1 MANILKKIPWKRIG
15 IIGGIF
21 VVAIIGIGTIA
32 AFYVNSESGRSKIL
46 QLTNDALNSD
56 ENKIH
61 ISEIQGDIFSNIQI
75 PLVQLADQKGSWLE
89 LRDINIEWSASSLLY
104 GKAMVSSLL
113 IEEVE
118 LIRPPET
125 EEEDKEENIFPLSLP
140 SLPIDIEVTEYGV
153 GLIKIS
159 DALTEVASEFNING
173 ALKLTEEN
181 GIIVNSN
188 LVNTGGQGDEI
199 LINISMPKDASNL
212 NADIMMNAPKDGFF
226 NSFSD
231 VIPNEDISLNF
242 KGQGP
247 INDWSASL
255 RSTIGEERVLDGEIK
270 HINDEWLL
278 HSEFD
283 MRSVVDPSIASLVG
297 DKSTLDIK
305 YKNSEIAASLI
316 SNLVSVSVNGIDQYD
331 FVIDIINPEPIN
343 QMISPNYLKPTRI
356 DGHIIPFSG
365 VPQLTLNIENM
376 ILGVKDI
383 IETSINGRLN
393 ATMNDQALN
402 VISNGE
408 LNDINGSIVESVS
421 GLLTDGIQWDTEV
434 SFNQSNSD
442 AELKKLSIL
451 NQNFQIGGVGNA
463 NIETG
468 ALNFDVAAEIENL
481 KNLAEGLTLD
491 QQISGGLILNSN
503 IKSAGQSS
511 PIETTHTLKVENIDL
526 GNPVLTELI
535 GISPTF
541 EVALSRTDNGVI
553 ILSNALFD
561 GAFVDFDADANIN
574 EHQEINNAKFNLS
587 FSDIENMKSFEGTA
601 LKGEIDITGNLTGN
615 INSPSLLVETGFK
628 SLKVQSIELE
638 DLDAKLNV
646 ENVVDDL
653 VGTFNLSAL
662 SNFGDINVNS
672 NFAKNDQTFEIPSL
686 IILLGPYEA
695 TGTFIVPNGKA
706 IIGELDILT
715 REIDQNSMGLDG
727 VINANLNLSEEQ
739 SVQKIEF
746 NGDVNDFSMLLNEN
760 DLVTLNSANI
770 SAIAI
775 LQEEQE
781 PTLSL
786 NALLSQL
793 KHPSIQSEEISASI
807 SQEKDNYNYNVK
819 LNGTDEMPYLFD
831 INGTFANVNEDESLV
846 SISLSGSIDDTPI
859 SLDENAEIQIK
870 GDAFNLAP
878 FNLSIGEGSINGNIE
893 TQENDVEA
901 AIKIHKMDLSPLLVF
916 VPDFPLTGL
925 LDGNINFSS
934 NLSSLLNTFDYRL
947 SNLGINQQNVLNN
960 YDAEIIG
967 RGNITQQTAEL
978 SGSIHFE
985 DHFDT
990 EYTAKLPLD
999 INPET
1004 FEVIF
1009 PDDEDI
1015 QGEFT
1020 WNGDIAPI
1028 WPALQLIDHDLIGNI
1043 NADILLSGTYKT
1055 PNLNGAINMIGGR
1068 YENMQTGFVADDIE
1082 LEAIINDRQ
1091 LSLRRFDATD
1101 GEEGIIKANAD
1112 IKIDPDFSYN
1122 AQIDLII
1129 DSAELVRQP
1138 ELELKAST
1146 DLRFEKNTNS
1156 TSLSGDIKV
1165 ENASIGAI
1173 EQGNVAIAELDVTEI
1188 NLEGT
1193 EQAKNNQEDALG
1205 PINLD
1210 LNLIVPNQLFVTSYG
1225 LDSEWEADLQITGSS
1240 EEPIVGGTANL
1251 IRGFFEFSGKR
1262 FELKRGNFAFPND
1275 KSNDPVIEIAA
1286 EHVMSEM
1293 TAILRIFGQASN
1305 PKLELSSTPYLPE
1318 NEVLSRILFGTSVAE
1333 LTAVEAVQLASAVY
1347 SLSNGGGQSMLGGIR
1362 RAIGVD
1368 RLSIDNDNGREYGT
1382 TITGGK
1388 YLTNNVYVEV
1398 STAPATGET
1407 ATSVEIDLTRNLSLV
1422 TRRTMDNDNNLS
1434 VRWFWDY

>member
-1 MANILKKIPWKRIG
+1 MANILKNIPWKRIG

-32 AFYVNSESGRSKIL
+32 AFYVNSESGRSKIV
-46 QLTNDALNSD
+46 QLTNDALKSD
-56 ENKIH
+56 ENIIH

-125 EEEDKEENIFPLSLP
+125 EEEDKEENTAPLSLP

-181 GIIVNSN
+181 GIIVSSN

-199 LINISMPKDASNL
+199 LINISMPTGASNL
-212 NADIMMNAPKDGFF
+212 NADIMMSAPKDGFF
-226 NSFSD
+226 TSFSD
-231 VIPNEDISLNF
+231 AIPNEDISLNF

-255 RSTIGEERVLDGEIK
+255 RSTIGDERVLDGEIK
-270 HINDEWLL
+270 HKDDEWLL

-283 MRSVVDPSIASLVG
+283 MRSLIDPSIAELLG
-297 DKSTLDIK
+297 EKNTLDLK
-305 YKNSEIAASLI
+305 YSDKELDASLI
-316 SNLVSVSVNGIDQYD
+316 SEIAKVTLNGIDQYD

-356 DGHIIPFSG
+356 DGHIIPFSD
-365 VPQLTLNIENM
+365 VPQLTLNLYNM

-383 IETSINGRLN
+383 IESSINGRLN
-393 ATMNDQALN
+393 ATMNDQVIN
-402 VISNGE
+402 VMSNGE
-408 LNDINGSIVESVS
+408 FNDIKGSAVESVS
-421 GLLTDGIQWDTEV
+421 GLLKEGIQWETEV
-434 SFNQSNSD
+434 KFDQSKSD
-442 AELKKLSIL
+442 AEVKQLSIL
-451 NQNFQIGGVGNA
+451 NQNFQIGGVGSA

-468 ALNFDVAAEIENL
+468 ALNLAVIGEIENL
-481 KNLAEGLTLD
+481 INVAEGLALD

-503 IKSAGQSS
+503 IKSTGQSS
-511 PIETTHTLKVENIDL
+511 LIETTHTLKAENIDL

-541 EVALSRTDNGVI
+541 EVALAQTDNGAI

-561 GAFVDFDADANIN
+561 GAFVDFEADANIN
-574 EHQEINNAKFNLS
+574 EHHEINNAGFNLS
-587 FSDIENMKSFEGTA
+587 FSDIENMKSFEGA
-601 LKGEIDITGNLTGN
+601 SLNGEIDIVGNLKGN
-615 INSPSLLVETGFK
+615 INSPSLLIETGFK

-686 IILLGPYEA
+686 NILLGPYEA
-695 TGTFIVPNGKA
+695 TGAFNVPNSKA

-727 VINANLNLSEEQ
+727 VVNANLNLSEEQ

-746 NGDVNDFSMLLNEN
+746 NGDVNDFSMLLNES

-770 SAIAI
+770 SAMAI
-775 LQEEQE
+775 LHEE

-793 KHPSIQSEEISASI
+793 KHPSFQSEEIWASI

-831 INGTFANVNEDESLV
+831 LNGTFANVNEDESLI

-870 GDAFNLAP
+870 SEAFNLAP
-878 FNLSIGEGSINGNIE
+878 FKMSIGEGSINGNIE
-893 TQENDVEA
+893 TQENDVEV
-901 AIKIHKMDLSPLLVF
+901 AIKINKMDLSPLLVF
-916 VPDFPLTGL
+916 VPDLPLTGL
-925 LDGNINFSS
+925 LDGTINFSS
-934 NLSSLLNTFDYRL
+934 KSSSLLNKFDYRL
-947 SNLGINQQNVLNN
+947 SNLRINQQNILNN

-967 RGNITQQTAEL
+967 VGNITRQSAEL
-978 SGSIHFE
+978 SGSIQFE

-990 EYTAKLPLD
+990 EYTAKLPLE

-1082 LEAIINDRQ
+1082 MEAIINDRQ
-1091 LSLRRFDATD
+1091 LSLSRFDATD

-1240 EEPIVGGTANL
+1240 EEPIIGGTANL

-1262 FELKRGNFAFPND
+1262 FELRRGNFAFPND

-1286 EHVMSEM
+1286 EHAMSEM
-1293 TAILRIFGQASN
+1293 TANLRIFGQASN

-1347 SLSNGGGQSMLGGIR
+1347 SLSNGGGQGMLGGIR

-1368 RLSIDNDNGREYGT
+1368 RLSIDNDNAREYGT

>member
-1 MANILKKIPWKRIG
+1 MASILKKIPWKRIG

-21 VVAIIGIGTIA
+21 VFAIIGIGIIA
-32 AFYVNSESGRSKIL
+32 AFYVNSESGRSKIV
-46 QLTNDALNSD
+46 QLTNDALKSD
-56 ENKIH
+56 NNIIY
-61 ISEIQGDIFSNIQI
+61 ISEIQGDFFSNIQI

-89 LRDINIEWSASSLLY
+89 LWGINIEWSASSLLY

-113 IEEVE
+113 IEEVK
-118 LIRPPET
+118 LIRPPKT
-125 EEEDKEENIFPLSLP
+125 EEENKEKINDPLSLP
-140 SLPIDIEVTEYGV
+140 SLPLDIEVTEYDV

-159 DALTEVASEFNING
+159 DALTEVTSEFNIKG

-181 GIIVNSN
+181 GIIISSN
-188 LVNTGGQGDEI
+188 LVNTSDQGDEI

-212 NADIMMNAPKDGFF
+212 NADIMMSAPKDGFF

-231 VIPNEDISLNF
+231 AIPNDDISLNF

-247 INDWSASL
+247 IIDWSASL
-255 RSTIGEERVLDGEIK
+255 RSTIGEEIVLDGEIK
-270 HINDEWLL
+270 HIDDEWLL

-283 MRSVVDPSIASLVG
+283 VRSLIDPSIASLLG
-297 DKSTLDIK
+297 EKNTLDLK
-305 YKNSEIAASLI
+305 YSDKELDASLI
-316 SNLVSVSVNGIDQYD
+316 SEIAKVTLNGIDQYD

-356 DGHIIPFSG
+356 DGHIIPYNG
-365 VPQLTLNIENM
+365 VSQLALNLDNM

-393 ATMNDQALN
+393 ATLNDQVIN

-408 LNDINGSIVESVS
+408 FNDIKGSAVESVS
-421 GLLTDGIQWDTEV
+421 GLLTEGIQWETEV
-434 SFNQSNSD
+434 KFDQSKSD
-442 AELKKLSIL
+442 AEVKQLSIL
-451 NQNFQIGGVGNA
+451 NQNFQIGGLGRA

-468 ALNFDVAAEIENL
+468 ALNLDVTGEIENL
-481 KNLAEGLTLD
+481 KNVSEGLALD

-503 IKSAGQSS
+503 IKSTGQSS
-511 PIETTHTLKVENIDL
+511 PIETTHTLKAENIDL
-526 GNPVLTELI
+526 GNPLLTELI

-541 EVALSRTDNGVI
+541 EVALSRTDNGAI

-561 GAFVDFDADANIN
+561 GAFVDFEADANIN
-574 EHQEINNAKFNLS
+574 EHQEINNAGFNLS
-587 FSDIENMKSFEGTA
+587 FSDIEKMKSFEGA
-601 LKGEIDITGNLTGN
+601 SLNGEIDIVGNLKGN
-615 INSPSLLVETGFK
+615 INSPSLLIETGFK
-628 SLKVQSIELE
+628 SLKIQSIELE
-638 DLDAKLNV
+638 DLDAKLNI

-653 VGTFNLSAL
+653 DGTFNLSAL

-672 NFAKNDQTFEIPSL
+672 NFAKNDQVFDVPTL
-686 IILLGPYEA
+686 NILLGPYEA
-695 TGTFIVPNGKA
+695 TGAFNVPNGKA

-746 NGDVNDFSMLLNEN
+746 NGDVNDFSMLLNES

-775 LQEEQE
+775 FHEE

-831 INGTFANVNEDESLV
+831 INGTFANVNEEERLV
-846 SISLSGSIDDTPI
+846 SLSLLGSIDNTPI
-859 SLDENAEIQIK
+859 SLDENAEIQIN

-878 FNLSIGEGSINGNIE
+878 FKLSIGEGSINGNIE
-893 TQENDVEA
+893 IHENDKNA
-901 AIKIHKMDLSPLLVF
+901 AITISKMDLSPLLIF
-916 VPDFPLTGL
+916 VPDLPLTGL

-934 NLSSLLNTFDYRL
+934 NSSSVLNSFEYRL
-947 SNLGINQQNVLNN
+947 SNLRLKQQNVLNN

-978 SGSIHFE
+978 TGVMHFE

-990 EYTAKLPLD
+990 EYSVKLPLD
-999 INPET
+999 INLET
-1004 FEVIF
+1004 FEVMF

-1015 QGEFT
+1015 QGEFR

-1028 WPALQLIDHDLIGNI
+1028 WPTLQLIEHDLIGNI

-1082 LEAIINDRQ
+1082 MEITINDRQ
-1091 LSLRRFDATD
+1091 ISLSRFDATD
-1101 GEEGIIKANAD
+1101 GEEGTIKANAD

-1129 DSAELVRQP
+1129 NSAELVRQP

-1193 EQAKNNQEDALG
+1193 KQANNSQVDVLG
-1205 PINLD
+1205 PIDLD

-1240 EEPIVGGTANL
+1240 EEPIVDGTANL

-1275 KSNDPVIEIAA
+1275 KSNDPVIEIVA
-1286 EHVMSEM
+1286 EHAMSEM
-1293 TAILRIFGQASN
+1293 TANLRIFGQASN
-1305 PKLELSSTPYLPE
+1305 PKIELSSTPYLPE

-1347 SLSNGGGQSMLGGIR
+1347 SLSNGGGQGMLGGIR